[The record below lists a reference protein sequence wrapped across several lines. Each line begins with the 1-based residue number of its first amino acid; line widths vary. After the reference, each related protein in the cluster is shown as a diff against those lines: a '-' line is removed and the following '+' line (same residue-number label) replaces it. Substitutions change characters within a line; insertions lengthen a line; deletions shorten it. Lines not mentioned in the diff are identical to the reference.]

1 MMPIKIK
8 SELDRA
14 AKNKS
19 SFKVKSRQP
28 PQGRIVFRK
37 INGELNI
44 NITNSPVGF
53 PPARLQEIS
62 EMVQV
67 LQSEGK
73 ILESGSI
80 LISDIDAM

>member
-1 MMPIKIK
+1 MKTERDK
-8 SELDRA
+8 A
-14 AKNKS
+14 AKAHT

-73 ILESGSI
+73 ILESGSL
-80 LISDIDAM
+80 LISEIDAM

>member
-1 MMPIKIK
+1 MKANPV
-8 SELDRA
+8 LDTA
-14 AKNKS
+14 AKEHT
-19 SFKVKSRQP
+19 SFKVTSRKP
-28 PQGRIVFRK
+28 PEGRIVYRK
-37 INGELNI
+37 INDVLNI

-53 PPARLQEIS
+53 SPARLQEFS

-80 LISDIDAM
+80 LISQIDAM

>member
-1 MMPIKIK
+1 MKANPV
-8 SELDRA
+8 LDTA
-14 AKNKS
+14 AKKHTT
-19 SFKVKSRQP
+19 VKMTSRKP
-28 PQGRIVFRK
+28 PQGRIVYRK

-53 PPARLQEIS
+53 SSARLQEFS

-80 LISDIDAM
+80 LISQIDAM